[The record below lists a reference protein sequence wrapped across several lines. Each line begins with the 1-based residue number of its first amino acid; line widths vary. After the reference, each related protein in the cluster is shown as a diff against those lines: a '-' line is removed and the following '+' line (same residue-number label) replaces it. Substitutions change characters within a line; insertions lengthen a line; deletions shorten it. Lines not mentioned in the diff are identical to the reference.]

1 MADKQG
7 FQWGAIRFGTAYYPE
22 QWDAALWEDDLRRML
37 DARIDSVRIGDFSWS
52 IFEPREGEFSFELF
66 DAFLAAA
73 EKAGSVVN
81 AAGLELPKSFVVCA
95 DGERQTVYLS
105 QLNSSTLFKRSET
118 EQLSL

>member
-1 MADKQG
+1 MYLHLGNDVVVRKSDVVGIFDLDNTSQS
-7 FQWGAIRFGTAYYPE
+7 
-22 QWDAALWEDDLRRML
+22 ALTRNY
-37 DARIDSVRIGDFSWS
+37 
-52 IFEPREGEFSFELF
+52 
-66 DAFLAAA
+66 LAAA

-105 QLNSSTLFKRSET
+105 QLNASTLFKRSET